1 MADFIE
7 TYNDLRNLLEE
18 DLFDNENRNIL
29 LFTKIKELKN
39 CWPDEDIEELTGQLQ
54 DYPWRVRKIYEYLQ
68 FDDETISEEIEKHGF
83 SLIFL
88 DAKTF
93 LSDEEQE
100 DVLSKFYNIAYE
112 SETPKIS
119 SIDRVVAG
127 KLKKIQRINKRKE
140 QKTKSEV
147 LISKL
152 NELPKHHWEILLNEA
167 KEWEIDDRFIKI
179 LKSLTKPKSLI
190 KKSDSEYVIDMFNY
204 LIEKSF
210 LHKINSSDKTELTK
224 KLTFNS
230 LIDAFKEYAKKT

>member
-18 DLFDNENRNIL
+18 DLFDNENRNKL

-68 FDDETISEEIEKHGF
+68 FDDETLSEEIEKHGF

-127 KLKKIQRINKRKE
+127 KLKKSKESIKEKNK
-140 QKTKSEV
+140 
-147 LISKL
+147 
-152 NELPKHHWEILLNEA
+152 N
-167 KEWEIDDRFIKI
+167 
-179 LKSLTKPKSLI
+179 
-190 KKSDSEYVIDMFNY
+190 
-204 LIEKSF
+204 
-210 LHKINSSDKTELTK
+210 
-224 KLTFNS
+224 
-230 LIDAFKEYAKKT
+230 

>member
-1 MADFIE
+1 MAEFIE
-7 TYNDLRNLLEE
+7 TYSDLRILLEE
-18 DLFDNENRNIL
+18 DLFDNENRNKL
-29 LFTKIKELKN
+29 LFTTIKELKN
-39 CWPDEDIEELTGQLQ
+39 CWPDEDIEELIGQLQ

-68 FDDETISEEIEKHGF
+68 FDDETLYEEIEKHGF

-152 NELPKHHWEILLNEA
+152 NKLPKHYWEILLNEA

-179 LKSLTKPKSLI
+179 LKSLIKPKSLI
-190 KKSDSEYVIDMFNY
+190 KKSDSEYMIDMFNY

-210 LHKINSSDKTELTK
+210 IHKINSNDKTELTK

-230 LIDAFKEYAKKT
+230 LIDAFKEHAKKT

>member
-7 TYNDLRNLLEE
+7 TYGDLRKLLEE
-18 DLFDNENRNIL
+18 DIFDNENRNKL
-29 LFTKIKELKN
+29 LFTTIKELKN
-39 CWPDEDIEELTGQLQ
+39 CWPDEDIEELMGQLQ
-54 DYPWRVRKIYEYLQ
+54 DYPWRVKKIYEYLQ
-68 FDDETISEEIEKHGF
+68 LDDETLSEEIEKHGF

-100 DVLSKFYNIAYE
+100 DVLSKFYNLAYG
-112 SETPKIS
+112 SENPKIS
-119 SIDRVVAG
+119 AIDRVVAG
-127 KLKKIQRINKRKE
+127 KLKKIQRINKNKE
-140 QKTKSEV
+140 PKTNSEV

-152 NELPKHHWEILLNEA
+152 NKLPKHYWETLLNEA

-210 LHKINSSDKTELTK
+210 IHKINSNNKTELTK
-224 KLTFNS
+224 TLTFNS
-230 LIDAFKEYAKKT
+230 LTDAFKEYAKKT

>member
-7 TYNDLRNLLEE
+7 TYNELRNLLEE
-18 DLFDNENRNIL
+18 DLFDNENRNKL

-68 FDDETISEEIEKHGF
+68 FDDETLSEEIEKHGF

-127 KLKKIQRINKRKE
+127 KLKKIQGINKRKE

-152 NELPKHHWEILLNEA
+152 NKLPKHYWEVLLNEA

-179 LKSLTKPKSLI
+179 LKSLTKPKSII

>member
-1 MADFIE
+1 MRIE
-7 TYNDLRNLLEE
+7 QIVIY
-18 DLFDNENRNIL
+18 
-29 LFTKIKELKN
+29 KIKELKN

-68 FDDETISEEIEKHGF
+68 FDDETLSEEIEKHGF

-127 KLKKIQRINKRKE
+127 KLKKSKESIKEKNK
-140 QKTKSEV
+140 
-147 LISKL
+147 
-152 NELPKHHWEILLNEA
+152 N
-167 KEWEIDDRFIKI
+167 
-179 LKSLTKPKSLI
+179 
-190 KKSDSEYVIDMFNY
+190 
-204 LIEKSF
+204 
-210 LHKINSSDKTELTK
+210 
-224 KLTFNS
+224 
-230 LIDAFKEYAKKT
+230 

>member
-18 DLFDNENRNIL
+18 DLFDNENRNKL
-29 LFTKIKELKN
+29 LFTTIKELKN
-39 CWPDEDIEELTGQLQ
+39 CWPDEDIEDLTGQLQ

-68 FDDETISEEIEKHGF
+68 FDDETLSEEIEKHGF

-112 SETPKIS
+112 SDTPKIS

-140 QKTKSEV
+140 PKTKSEV

-152 NELPKHHWEILLNEA
+152 NKLPKHYWEILLNEA

-210 LHKINSSDKTELTK
+210 IHKIDSSDKTELTK

-230 LIDAFKEYAKKT
+230 LIDAFKEHAKKT

>member
-152 NELPKHHWEILLNEA
+152 NKLPKHYWEILLNEA

>member
-7 TYNDLRNLLEE
+7 TYSDLRNLLEE
-18 DLFDNENRNIL
+18 DLFDNENRNKL
-29 LFTKIKELKN
+29 LFTTIKELKN
-39 CWPDEDIEELTGQLQ
+39 CWPDEDIEELIGQLQ
-54 DYPWRVRKIYEYLQ
+54 DYPWRVKKIYEYLQ
-68 FDDETISEEIEKHGF
+68 LDDETLSEEIEKHGF

-100 DVLSKFYNIAYE
+100 DVLSKFYNLAYG
-112 SETPKIS
+112 SENPKIS
-119 SIDRVVAG
+119 AIDRVVAG
-127 KLKKIQRINKRKE
+127 KLKKIQRINKNKE
-140 QKTKSEV
+140 PKTNSEV

-152 NELPKHHWEILLNEA
+152 NKLPKHYWEILLNEA

-210 LHKINSSDKTELTK
+210 IHKINSNNKTELTK
-224 KLTFNS
+224 TLTFNS
-230 LIDAFKEYAKKT
+230 LTDAFKEYAKKT

>member
-18 DLFDNENRNIL
+18 DLFDNENRNKL
-29 LFTKIKELKN
+29 LFTTIKELKN

-68 FDDETISEEIEKHGF
+68 FDDETLSEEIEKHGF

-152 NELPKHHWEILLNEA
+152 NKLPKHYWEILLNEA
-167 KEWEIDDRFIKI
+167 KELEIDDRFIKI

-210 LHKINSSDKTELTK
+210 IYEINSSDKTELTK

>member
-1 MADFIE
+1 M
-7 TYNDLRNLLEE
+7 
-18 DLFDNENRNIL
+18 
-29 LFTKIKELKN
+29 
-39 CWPDEDIEELTGQLQ
+39 
-54 DYPWRVRKIYEYLQ
+54 
-68 FDDETISEEIEKHGF
+68 
-83 SLIFL
+83 IFL

-152 NELPKHHWEILLNEA
+152 NKLPKHYWEILLNEA
-167 KEWEIDDRFIKI
+167 KEWEIDDGLSRY
-179 LKSLTKPKSLI
+179 LK
-190 KKSDSEYVIDMFNY
+190 V
-204 LIEKSF
+204 
-210 LHKINSSDKTELTK
+210 
-224 KLTFNS
+224 
-230 LIDAFKEYAKKT
+230 

>member
-7 TYNDLRNLLEE
+7 TYGDLRKLLEE
-18 DLFDNENRNIL
+18 DIFDNENRNKL
-29 LFTKIKELKN
+29 LFTTIKELKN
-39 CWPDEDIEELTGQLQ
+39 CWPDEDIEELMGQLQ
-54 DYPWRVRKIYEYLQ
+54 DYPWRVKKIYENL
-68 FDDETISEEIEKHGF
+68 SEEIEKHGF

-100 DVLSKFYNIAYE
+100 DVLSKFYNLAFD
-112 SETPKIS
+112 SENPKIS
-119 SIDRVVAG
+119 AIDRVVAG
-127 KLKKIQRINKRKE
+127 KLKKIQRINKNKE
-140 QKTKSEV
+140 PKTNSEV

-152 NELPKHHWEILLNEA
+152 NKLPKHYWEILLNEA

-210 LHKINSSDKTELTK
+210 IHKINSNNKTELTK

-230 LIDAFKEYAKKT
+230 LTDAFKEYAKKT